1 MQTISKQLTQKEVET
16 DEDFVNTTYTCDVEI
31 VLAGDSIWDCDIER
45 VQLKTICISEG
56 VAGGDYD
63 GYITINAYYEVDGE
77 EEYEG
82 SWRMYTDSGF
92 TDAVSELLGYEVSY
106 TEQGMQDDGMA
117 SLEC

>member
-1 MQTISKQLTQKEVET
+1 MQTMSKQLTQTSVET
-16 DEDFVNTTYTCDVEI
+16 DEDMITTTYTCDVEI

-45 VQLKTICISEG
+45 VQLKTICVTVG
-56 VAGGDYD
+56 VEDSDYD
-63 GYITINAYYEVDGE
+63 GYVSINAYYEVDGDA
-77 EEYEG
+77 EYED

-92 TDAVSELLGYEVSY
+92 TDAVSELLGYDVSY

>member
-1 MQTISKQLTQKEVET
+1 MQTMSKQLVQTDVT
-16 DEDFVNTTYTCDVEI
+16 VDEDFICTTYTCDVEI
-31 VLAGDSIWDCDIER
+31 VLAGNSIWDCDVER
-45 VQLKTICISEG
+45 VQLKTICVTVG
-56 VAGGDYD
+56 VEDGDYD
-63 GYITINAYYEVDGE
+63 SYVSINAYFEVDGDA
-77 EEYEG
+77 EYED

>member
-31 VLAGDSIWDCDIER
+31 QLAGDSIWDCNLDK

-63 GYITINAYYEVDGE
+63 GYITINAYYEVDGDD
-77 EEYEG
+77 EYED

>member
-1 MQTISKQLTQKEVET
+1 MQTMSKQLVQTDVT
-16 DEDFVNTTYTCDVEI
+16 VDEDFISTTYTCDVEI

-45 VQLKTICISEG
+45 VQLKTICVTVG
-56 VAGGDYD
+56 VEDGDYD
-63 GYITINAYYEVDGE
+63 GYVSINAYYEVDGDAE
-77 EEYEG
+77 FEG